1 MSKQRKRR
9 PAGQSQQENE
19 ELLARRA
26 QRLAAKMAE
35 LEQDEPARDPLELPE
50 EPRGNAPEDTMGDVF
65 GAVLE
70 DRTEDAFP
78 EDGAPEEADSPREE
92 PAPEVENEEEEPF
105 ELPEPPARA
114 PKAAPPEDEAA
125 RRAYEEG
132 RPHGEPEEAASED
145 TPPVRGA
152 GGARPQRRRDPED
165 LDREAGDSALSDI
178 DRAAAAFCGPKKK
191 PRRARTATAT
201 ATRAMAILAGVL
213 TVTLAAL
220 SVASIVLYNKYN
232 PDKFIQSVISG
243 LEEGSAALTAH
254 VTSEDLGELDAGSLA
269 PLTAYFSDAAA
280 RERLKA
286 QLEDQVMDPSR
297 TGDAFPAL
305 GVQKTPVVLGYCDY
319 KLTVHSVQLLLTSSA
334 QNLLLN
340 LDGQPRT
347 GEPTAEGVLY
357 KNLVPGRYVA
367 VVTAADATGQQVTGT
382 QTKLELFDHAAPQA
396 FSGALPIGDLTISG
410 CVNDEAVISVNGIDV
425 AQKPVDGVV
434 KLSQVAVGSVIGMTY
449 TAPYGAVS
457 TASVTFSDAAVTDL
471 AFTNVQTAGGV
482 PDGPTTDLMLAAYY
496 ASYLN
501 GLNQRDPAQVAG
513 ITEQMRQQLAAEFA
527 DPQHEGKVY
536 SYLNAVC
543 NPATLQLYTGGEK
556 PTFWCAAALAYSYT
570 DSSGAGPASGNVLRN
585 QGVEFVY
592 MEGQGWLI
600 NRTVEITQDQYNAGD
615 VSALQPPAAPAE

>member
-9 PAGQSQQENE
+9 PAGRSQQENE

-35 LEQDEPARDPLELPE
+35 LEQDEPAQEPLDPPE
-50 EPRGNAPEDTMGDVF
+50 GPQGAVSDDTMGDVF

-78 EDGAPEEADSPREE
+78 DEGAPEEAESLPEE
-92 PAPEVENEEEEPF
+92 PAPGRASEEEEPF
-105 ELPEPPARA
+105 ELPEPPRA
-114 PKAAPPEDEAA
+114 PKAAAREDEAA

-132 RPHGEPEEAASED
+132 RPHGEAEKDEPVPKPAARRAGE
-145 TPPVRGA
+145 TPHR
-152 GGARPQRRRDPED
+152 RRRDPED
-165 LDREAGDSALSDI
+165 LDREASDSALSDI

-191 PRRARTATAT
+191 PRRARAST

-213 TVTLAAL
+213 AVTLAAL
-220 SVASIVLYNKYN
+220 STASIVLYNKYN
-232 PDKFIQSVISG
+232 PDKFIQSVITALADGDAS
-243 LEEGSAALTAH
+243 LTARI
-254 VTSEDLGELDAGSLA
+254 TSEDLGELDTDSLA

-280 RERLKA
+280 RDRLKA

-305 GVQKTPVVLGYCDY
+305 GVQKTPVVFGYCDY

-340 LDGQPRT
+340 LDGRPRT

-357 KNLVPGRYVA
+357 KNLVPGRYEA

-543 NPATLQLYTGGEK
+543 NPATLQLYSGGEH
-556 PTFWCAAALAYSYT
+556 PAFWCDIAAAYAYTS
-570 DSSGAGPASGNVLRN
+570 SSGEGPASGNVLRY

-592 MEGQGWLI
+592 LEGQGWLI
-600 NRTVEITQDQYNAGD
+600 NRTVEITEDQFNAGD
-615 VSALQPPAAPAE
+615 VSALQPPAAPAA